1 MKRFLACT
9 CALGLLACSP
19 QGQPA
24 AKAGARPEAAK
35 PAEAAALPA
44 DAAATDAAEVF
55 TYACPGGKTFS
66 VSYDEGFTTATVKS
80 GADTWKLPAVIS
92 GSGARYSDGK
102 VEFWEHQGEAMLNGT
117 PGGDSGSCPRKEE
130 PK

>member
-1 MKRFLACT
+1 MKRFLAGA

-24 AKAGARPEAAK
+24 AKADAKPEAV
-35 PAEAAALPA
+35 E
-44 DAAATDAAEVF
+44 AAATDAAEVF
-55 TYACPGGKTFS
+55 TYVCPGGKTFS
-66 VSYDEGFTTATVKS
+66 VSYDEGFTLATVKS
-80 GADTWKLPAVIS
+80 GAETYKLPAVIS

>member
-1 MKRFLACT
+1 MKRILALACV
-9 CALGLLACSP
+9 LGLAACSP

-24 AKAGARPEAAK
+24 KADAK
-35 PAEAAALPA
+35 PAEAAA
-44 DAAATDAAEVF
+44 TDAEVF
-55 TYACPGGKTFS
+55 TYVCASGKTFS
-66 VSYDEGFTTATVKS
+66 VTYDEGFTTATVKADS
-80 GADTWKLPAVIS
+80 GTYKLPAAIS

-102 VEFWEHQGEAMLNGT
+102 IEFWEHQGEAMLNGA

>member
-1 MKRFLACT
+1 MKRILAGA
-9 CALGLLACSP
+9 CALGLIACSP
-19 QGQPA
+19 QGEPA
-24 AKAGARPEAAK
+24 AKTDAKPEAAK
-35 PAEAAALPA
+35 PAEAAAA
-44 DAAATDAAEVF
+44 DAAEVF
-55 TYACPGGKTFS
+55 TYVCPAGKTFS

-80 GADTWKLPAVIS
+80 GADTYKLPAVIS
-92 GSGARYSDGK
+92 GSGTRYSDGK

>member
-1 MKRFLACT
+1 MKRIFIGA

-24 AKAGARPEAAK
+24 ANADAKPKAAK
-35 PAEAAALPA
+35 PAE
-44 DAAATDAAEVF
+44 AAATDAAEVF
-55 TYACPGGKTFS
+55 TYVCPGGKTFS
-66 VSYDEGFTTATVKS
+66 VSYDEGFTAATVKS
-80 GADTWKLPAVIS
+80 GADTYKLPAVIS
-92 GSGARYSDGK
+92 ASGARYSDGK

-117 PGGDSGSCPRKEE
+117 PGGDSGSCPQKEE

>member
-1 MKRFLACT
+1 MKRFLAGACV
-9 CALGLLACSP
+9 LGLSVGLIACSP
-19 QGQPA
+19 QDQPA
-24 AKAGARPEAAK
+24 AKADAKPEAAK
-35 PAEAAALPA
+35 PAE
-44 DAAATDAAEVF
+44 AAATDAAEVF

-66 VSYDEGFTTATVKS
+66 VSYDADFTAATVKS
-80 GADTWKLPAVIS
+80 GAETYKLPAVIS

-117 PGGDSGSCPRKEE
+117 PGGDSGSCPRREE